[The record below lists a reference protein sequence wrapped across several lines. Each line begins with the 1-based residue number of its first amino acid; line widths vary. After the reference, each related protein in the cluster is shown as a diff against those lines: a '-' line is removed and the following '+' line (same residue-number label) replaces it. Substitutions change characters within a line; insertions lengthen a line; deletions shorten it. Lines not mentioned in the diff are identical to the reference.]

1 MKKILFIFVAFVCV
15 TLFSRSAQAQG
26 NYSIVLYEEN
36 HETAGNLYVSGTFGS
51 GPTIRKDKNSYY
63 NAGFGFHANLK
74 KYKVYEFVTNS
85 SSLNDRARSAKIY
98 SDGPV
103 TFTVYDSPDA
113 KTNDDYTVIRVKTAA
128 NGIYISSFEN
138 NYEDDNLKV
147 SYYRK
152 NGLDGK
158 VSSLIITQ

>member
-1 MKKILFIFVAFVCV
+1 MKKILFIFTAVLCV
-15 TLFSRSAQAQG
+15 TLFSRSAKAQG
-26 NYSIVLYEEN
+26 NYSIVLFEEN
-36 HETAGNLYVSGTFGS
+36 YETTSDLYTSGTFGS
-51 GPTIRKDKNSYY
+51 GPTVRKDKNSYF
-63 NAGFGFHANLK
+63 NAGIGYRANLK

-98 SDGPV
+98 SDGPI

-128 NGIYISSFEN
+128 NGVYISSFEN

-147 SYYRK
+147 TYYRK